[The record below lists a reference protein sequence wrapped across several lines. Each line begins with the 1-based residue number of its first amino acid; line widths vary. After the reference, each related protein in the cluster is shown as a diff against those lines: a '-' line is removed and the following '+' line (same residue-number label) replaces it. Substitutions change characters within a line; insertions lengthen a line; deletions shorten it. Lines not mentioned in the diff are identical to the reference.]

1 MNITKKRNGVV
12 IGYGGMGGWHTRYLK
27 ESDAV
32 NLLGVYDIKPERNA
46 LAEENGIH
54 AYHSWQEVLA
64 DANVDFVTLAVPNE
78 LHKPLAIE
86 AMAAGKHVIS
96 EKPVTMSSADLQE
109 MLDASNQYGR
119 LFTVHQNRRWDIDYL
134 MMKHMYES
142 GDLGKVFTVESRYH
156 GSRGIPG
163 DWRGEK
169 EHGGGMIYD
178 WGVHLIDQM
187 IGIVNDQ
194 KIEKVYCR
202 CDHLTNDEVD
212 DGFKMD
218 LFFERD
224 LIAHIEVSTRN
235 FIALPRF
242 FMAGMDGTAIIND
255 WRDKTKVVLC
265 KTWEENDVKPVVTAA
280 GLTKTMAP
288 RDDKTT
294 VTYEVERP
302 ESDVHNFYRNFV
314 CAMNGEAKQ
323 LITHNQVMRVMK
335 IMEAAFESDR
345 VGAPIAIDDVGPIDP
360 Q

>member
-1 MNITKKRNGVV
+1 LN
-12 IGYGGMGGWHTRYLK
+12 
-27 ESDAV
+27 DA
-32 NLLGVYDIKPERNA
+32 
-46 LAEENGIH
+46 
-54 AYHSWQEVLA
+54 S
-64 DANVDFVTLAVPNE
+64 VDFVTLAVPNE

-86 AMAAGKHVIS
+86 AMAHGKHVIS
-96 EKPVTMSSADLQE
+96 EKPVTLCSSDLQDIF
-109 MLDASNQYGR
+109 DASHKYDR
-119 LFTVHQNRRWDIDYL
+119 IFTVHQNRRWDIDYL

-142 GDLGKVFTVESRYH
+142 GDLGEVFTVESRYH

-218 LFFERD
+218 LFFERG
-224 LIAHIEVSTRN
+224 LIGHIEVSTRN
-235 FIALPRF
+235 FISLPRF

-255 WRDKTKVVLC
+255 WRDKTRVVLC
-265 KTWEENDVKPVVTAA
+265 KTWEEHDVKPVVTAA

-288 RDDKTT
+288 RDEKTT
-294 VTYEVERP
+294 VESWIERP
-302 ESDVHNFYRNFV
+302 ASDVHDFYRNWV
-314 CAMNGEAKQ
+314 AAINGEEKQ
-323 LITHNQVMRVMK
+323 LITHPQLMRVMK

-345 VGAPIAIDDVGPIDP
+345 VGAPIVLNDVGVIDP

>member
-32 NLLGVYDIKPERNA
+32 NLLGIYDIKPERSA

-54 AYHSWQEVLA
+54 AYASWQEVLD
-64 DANVDFVTLAVPNE
+64 DASVDFVTLAVPNE

-96 EKPVTMSSADLQE
+96 EKPVTLSSSDLQE
-109 MLDASNQYGR
+109 IFDASAKYGR
-119 LFTVHQNRRWDIDYL
+119 LFTVHQNRRWDVDYL
-134 MMKHMYES
+134 MMKQVYES
-142 GDLGKVFTVESRYH
+142 GKLGRVFNIESRIQ

-163 DWRGEK
+163 DWRGKK
-169 EHGGGMIYD
+169 EHGGGMILD

-187 IGIVNDQ
+187 VGIANDK

-202 CDHLTNDEVD
+202 CDHITNDEVD
-212 DGFKMD
+212 DGFQLD
-218 LFFERD
+218 LYFEGGLTAR
-224 LIAHIEVSTRN
+224 IEVGTSH
-235 FIALPRF
+235 FISMPRF
-242 FMAGMDGTAIIND
+242 YMTGTDGAAIIND
-255 WRDKTKVVLC
+255 WRDKTRVVCC
-265 KTWEENDVKPVVTAA
+265 KDWSEKDVKPVVTAA

-288 RDDKTT
+288 RDEKTT
-294 VTYEVERP
+294 FESEIERP

-323 LITHNQVMRVMK
+323 LVTHNQVMRVMK

-345 VGAPIAIDDVGPIDP
+345 VGAPVVLDDVGPVDP